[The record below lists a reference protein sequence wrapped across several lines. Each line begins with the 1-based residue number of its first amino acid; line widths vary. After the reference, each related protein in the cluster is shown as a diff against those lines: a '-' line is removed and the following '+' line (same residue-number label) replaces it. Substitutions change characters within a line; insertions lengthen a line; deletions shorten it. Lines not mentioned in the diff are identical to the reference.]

1 MMIGRKVKR
10 TSSNSVLTETKNKI
24 LNWVPIK
31 KKIEDDCTCIHT
43 QSVAFS
49 VLFYFEKKPQYFS
62 YCYVNDFFIDIC
74 INFQ

>member
-31 KKIEDDCTCIHT
+31 KKIEGDCTCIHT
-43 QSVAFS
+43 VAFS
-49 VLFYFEKKPQYFS
+49 VLFYFEKTT
-62 YCYVNDFFIDIC
+62 FFLLLC
-74 INFQ
+74 KRFPH

>member
-24 LNWVPIK
+24 FNWVPIK

-49 VLFYFEKKPQYFS
+49 VLFYFEKNPNIFPI
-62 YCYVNDFFIDIC
+62 VM
-74 INFQ
+74 

>member
-24 LNWVPIK
+24 FNWFLIK

-43 QSVAFS
+43 VAFS
-49 VLFYFEKKPQYFS
+49 VLFYFEN
-62 YCYVNDFFIDIC
+62 CYVNDFFIDIC

>member
-24 LNWVPIK
+24 FNWFLIK
-31 KKIEDDCTCIHT
+31 KKIKYDCTCIHT
-43 QSVAFS
+43 VAFS
-49 VLFYFEKKPQYFS
+49 VLFYFEKKNKQCFS

>member
-24 LNWVPIK
+24 FNWVLIK

-43 QSVAFS
+43 VAFS
-49 VLFYFEKKPQYFS
+49 VLFYFEKK
-62 YCYVNDFFIDIC
+62 
-74 INFQ
+74 INNVFLIVM

>member
-24 LNWVPIK
+24 FNWVPIK

-43 QSVAFS
+43 VAFS
-49 VLFYFEKKPQYFS
+49 VLFYFEKK
-62 YCYVNDFFIDIC
+62 
-74 INFQ
+74 

>member
-24 LNWVPIK
+24 FNWFLIK
-31 KKIEDDCTCIHT
+31 KKIEYDCTCIHT
-43 QSVAFS
+43 VAFS
-49 VLFYFEKKPQYFS
+49 VLFYFEKKQCFS
-62 YCYVNDFFIDIC
+62 YYVNDFFIDIC